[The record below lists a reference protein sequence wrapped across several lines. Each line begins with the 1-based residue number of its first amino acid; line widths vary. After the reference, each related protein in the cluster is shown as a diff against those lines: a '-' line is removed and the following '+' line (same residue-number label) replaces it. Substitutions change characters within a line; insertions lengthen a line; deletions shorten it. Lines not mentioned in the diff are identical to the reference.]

1 MDDHLSFVFSVPK
14 LDKALNRLQIL
25 ASYYPTCGEQP
36 MKWAGIKHTVTMAT
50 TGDAIKNGI
59 FQSVTTM
66 RTSIYHIQY
75 VFFILHNSMMNFYQ
89 MNCTMNGEEPYE
101 LEPIDQNKLSYP
113 TINPDF
119 EEAIMQQ
126 QAKIQNM
133 EVGDNMQTIDN
144 PGEAQK
150 IGTEKLGMSMRQQ
163 YEVDPKGN
171 WKEI

>member
-1 MDDHLSFVFSVPK
+1 
-14 LDKALNRLQIL
+14 
-25 ASYYPTCGEQP
+25 
-36 MKWAGIKHTVTMAT
+36 
-50 TGDAIKNGI
+50 
-59 FQSVTTM
+59 
-66 RTSIYHIQY
+66 
-75 VFFILHNSMMNFYQ
+75 MMNFYQ